1 MKGKHRETL
10 KRIYSRPVSA
20 NIQWRD
26 IEALF
31 LTLGAEVIERKGS
44 RVEVFLFNQVRV
56 FHRPYPRPTT
66 DKGAVAG
73 IRRWLDENGVTP

>member
-10 KRIYSRPVSA
+10 KRIHSRPVSA

-31 LTLGAEVIERKGS
+31 LTLGAEVIERRGS
-44 RVEVFLFNQVRV
+44 RVEV
-56 FHRPYPRPTT
+56 Y
-66 DKGAVAG
+66 
-73 IRRWLDENGVTP
+73 

>member
-10 KRIYSRPVSA
+10 ERIHSRPVSA
-20 NIQWRD
+20 NIRWHD

-44 RVEVFLFNQVRV
+44 RVEVFLFNEVRV
-56 FHRPYPRPTT
+56 FHRPHPRPTA
-66 DKGAVAG
+66 DKGAVASV
-73 IRRWLDENGVTP
+73 RRWLEENGIIP